1 MRLATD
7 GTVVLD
13 DDAPNRIRLN
23 VRAGLDFTLSVPFID
38 VDGQVEGRAFVDA
51 NGNGTREPDEKGVPD
66 LRLTLDGTQARTNDD
81 GLYRFPPVEPGTY
94 ELSIDARPA
103 TLQPS
108 SSMPKRVSLEAGERR
123 RVNIPLVPVASI
135 RATVFNDADEDG
147 TQDPDETG
155 FGGVRIRAV
164 GPDDATRAKRTP
176 SSGTVTFGGLTPGT
190 WRVVVATGTLPENV
204 ELTTGGETTVDVG
217 PGEQAE
223 VAFGAVERA
232 PEVRFSPT
240 ADFTVRPSEPRVG
253 EAVEFDGSASFDP
266 DGTVETFEWDLDGDG
281 AVDATGERVETV
293 YERADT
299 FEVTLTVTDDDGL
312 TGSLT
317 RTIEVASR

>member
-1 MRLATD
+1 M
-7 GTVVLD
+7 
-13 DDAPNRIRLN
+13 
-23 VRAGLDFTLSVPFID
+23 PFID